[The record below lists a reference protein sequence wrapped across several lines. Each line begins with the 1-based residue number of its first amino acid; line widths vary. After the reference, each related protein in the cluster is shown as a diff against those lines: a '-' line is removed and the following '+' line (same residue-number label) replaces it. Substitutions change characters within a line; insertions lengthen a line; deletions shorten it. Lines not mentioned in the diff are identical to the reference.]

1 MPRKRPKISRKLE
14 SNVSK
19 ELNTEPS
26 KVLEIGYDP
35 LRPARIYCD
44 GIFDLFH
51 YGHARALEQAKK
63 LFPHVHLMVGVCND
77 KLTHEKKGKTVL
89 RDVERYE
96 SVRCCKWVDQVIED
110 APWFIDQEFLDRHQ
124 IDFVAHDD
132 IPYSSGG
139 VADVYKFVKD
149 QGKFL
154 ATQRTSGISTSDL
167 ITRIVRDYNVYVR
180 RNLER
185 GISAKDLNLSL
196 LKTGEWE
203 VLKNVNAIK
212 GAIVEN
218 WTGSTGEAMTHL
230 ESFRSKDWIK
240 EWEEKSRQWRKDFTR
255 LFGVDGP
262 VRKIFRGSKN
272 SQISGELSGTLYTS
286 PGTSDIDDEITQLQ

>member
-1 MPRKRPKISRKLE
+1 MPRKRFKSSSTRKTSSPE
-14 SNVSK
+14 Q
-19 ELNTEPS
+19 LNTEQIA
-26 KVLEIGYDP
+26 KDIGYSP

-51 YGHARALEQAKK
+51 YGHARALEQAKR
-63 LFPHVHLMVGVCND
+63 LYPYVYLIVGVCND
-77 KLTHEKKGKTVL
+77 KLTHEKKGKTVFT
-89 RDVERYE
+89 DTERYE

-110 APWFIDQEFLDRHQ
+110 APWIIDQEFLDKHK

-132 IPYSSGG
+132 IPYSSGH
-139 VADVYKFVKD
+139 VSDVYQFVKD
-149 QGKFL
+149 QGRFL
-154 ATQRTSGISTSDL
+154 ATKRTEGISTSDL

-196 LKTGEWE
+196 LKTGEWQ

-212 GAIVEN
+212 GAIKEN
-218 WTGSTGEAMTHL
+218 WTESTDEALNHL
-230 ESFRSKDWIK
+230 ESLRSKEWIK
-240 EWEEKSRQWRKDFTR
+240 EWEEKSRQWRKEFIR

-262 VRKIFRGSKN
+262 MGKIFLRGKHS
-272 SQISGELSGTLYTS
+272 ETLIESIGNVRSS
-286 PGTSDIDDEITQLQ
+286 PPTSDIDEDRPLSQ